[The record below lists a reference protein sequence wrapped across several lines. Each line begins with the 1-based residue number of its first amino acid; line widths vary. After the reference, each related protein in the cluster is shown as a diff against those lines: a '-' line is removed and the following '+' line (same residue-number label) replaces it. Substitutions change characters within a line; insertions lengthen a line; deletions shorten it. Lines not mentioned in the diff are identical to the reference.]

1 MADKY
6 EKIDRVFQG
15 LSKLNKETIDRFE
28 KELGREITF
37 EEYLE
42 KFLEDVSSVFLKSY
56 VEGYFKGQQDT
67 KKQGMT
73 IFKGKNKK

>member
-15 LSKLNKETIDRFE
+15 LSKINKEALDRFQR
-28 KELGREITF
+28 ELGREITF

-42 KFLEDVSSVFLKSY
+42 KFLEDVSMAFIQSY
-56 VEGYFKGQQDT
+56 TDSYFSD
-67 KKQGMT
+67 KK
-73 IFKGKNKK
+73 

>member
-1 MADKY
+1 MDKY

-28 KELGREITF
+28 HELGREITF

-42 KFLEDVSSVFLKSY
+42 KFLEDVSASFLQSY
-56 VEGYFKGQQDT
+56 IEGYFKGQHDT

-73 IFKGKNKK
+73 IIKGKNKK